1 MEMNPRKLRDLLR
14 EKIRVRFVFIT
25 EVLWTYSC
33 RRRWL
38 EQVGNKSASQR
49 KSTGR
54 GNRLDLTMIQ
64 KKAPKTNCVFGDLT

>member
-25 EVLWTYSC
+25 EVFWASSC
-33 RRRWL
+33 RRPRL
-38 EQVGNKSASQR
+38 ERVGTKSASQR

-54 GNRLDLTMIQ
+54 GNRLDLAMIQ